1 MPETPCLFDQLL
13 LRARLK
19 RALKKGAADF
29 LLERVADDFE
39 LRLQAL
45 ARSFD
50 TVVDIGTFG
59 PHAALKL
66 VASQR
71 FKQIIRQAP
80 LAEVLG
86 TGTWQNIVGET
97 SLVPFA
103 PQSLDAVVS
112 LLAFQWVDD
121 LPGLLIQIKRA
132 LKADGLFIACLL
144 GGQTLHELRD
154 SFARA
159 EIECE
164 GGLSPRVSPFADLRD
179 IGALMQ
185 RAGFALPVVDTE
197 TITVRYQTPLALFAD
212 LRAMGG
218 TNVLIE
224 RRKTPLRR
232 KTLLRALEIY
242 AENYSDANGRI
253 RATFECLWV
262 SGWTPHESQQ
272 KPLQPG
278 SAKTR
283 LADALNTKEGTL
295 D

>member
-13 LRARLK
+13 LRTRLK
-19 RALKKGAADF
+19 RALKKGAVDF

-39 LRLQAL
+39 LRLEAL

-50 TVVDIGTFG
+50 IVADIGTLG

-66 VASQR
+66 LASQR
-71 FKQIIRQAP
+71 FKNIIRQAP

-86 TGTWQNIVGET
+86 TGAWQNITGET

-242 AENYSDANGRI
+242 AENYSDADGRI
-253 RATFECLWV
+253 RVTFECLWV

-278 SAKTR
+278 SAKAR

>member
-13 LRARLK
+13 LRTRLK

-50 TVVDIGTFG
+50 TVADIGTFG

-86 TGTWQNIVGET
+86 TGTWQNIIGET

-132 LKADGLFIACLL
+132 LKADGLLIACLL
-144 GGQTLHELRD
+144 GGQTLHELRE

-218 TNVLIE
+218 TNALIE

-242 AENYSDANGRI
+242 AENYSDADGRI

-278 SAKTR
+278 SAKAR

-295 D
+295 G

>member
-1 MPETPCLFDQLL
+1 MTDAPCLFDQLL
-13 LRARLK
+13 LHTRLK
-19 RALKKGAADF
+19 RALKIGATYF

-39 LRLQAL
+39 LRLEAL
-45 ARSFD
+45 ARSFE
-50 TVVDIGTFG
+50 TVADIGTLG

-66 VASQR
+66 FASQR
-71 FKQIIRQAP
+71 FKNIIRQAP

-86 TGTWQNIVGET
+86 TGAWQNIIGET

-197 TITVRYQTPLALFAD
+197 TITVRYQTPLALFSD

-232 KTLLRALEIY
+232 KTLLRALGIY
-242 AENYSDANGRI
+242 AENYSDADGRI

-262 SGWTPHESQQ
+262 SGWRPHESQQ

-283 LADALNTKEGTL
+283 LADALNTKEGIL

>member
-13 LRARLK
+13 LRTRLK

-50 TVVDIGTFG
+50 TVADIGTFG

-86 TGTWQNIVGET
+86 TGAWQNIIGET

-103 PQSLDAVVS
+103 PQSLDAVIS
-112 LLAFQWVDD
+112 LLAFQWIDD

-132 LKADGLFIACLL
+132 LKADGLLIACLL
-144 GGQTLHELRD
+144 GGQTLHELRE

-218 TNVLIE
+218 TNALIE

-242 AENYSDANGRI
+242 AENYSDADGRI

-278 SAKTR
+278 SAKAR

-295 D
+295 G